1 MEFALNRFTP
11 VEMEAEL
18 GLMINAKR
26 NWLAT
31 HGKRSDWP
39 EWDKSVKTK
48 ELAVL
53 EQARA
58 AYRAKNNASS
68 RKNG

>member
-1 MEFALNRFTP
+1 MNKFSP
-11 VEMEAEL
+11 SEMEAEL

-26 NWLAT
+26 NWLAS

-39 EWDKSVKTK
+39 QWDKDVKAK
-48 ELAVL
+48 ELKVL

-58 AYRAKNNASS
+58 AYRAKREKDEKMAG
-68 RKNG
+68 RKA